1 MPACECATALART
14 FCSMHPPPPL
24 GFATVALDAY
34 LRHAEAHLTLSAG
47 LPQPSVAAYYP
58 PRLPPPGIPLAV
70 PQPSAAAPAR
80 HLMLTSLQLPNRN
93 PNQVVLDENRF
104 EHLHRYEKL
113 LQECAKELTT
123 SPHSDRLLTARPF
136 TSSPPASAVEAA
148 AEATRWRH
156 QPMTHLEPRSD
167 EWTTS
172 PTSSHSRGADCE
184 SQNEDGDYGAV

>member
-1 MPACECATALART
+1 LLMSEEFTQLPVNAPRRKDRSMN
-14 FCSMHPPPPL
+14 CSMHPPPL

-47 LPQPSVAAYYP
+47 LPQLSVAAYYP

-80 HLMLTSLQLPNRN
+80 HLMLTSHQLPNRN

-148 AEATRWRH
+148 SEATKVAAPADDTPGAALRRVDNLVNKLA
-156 QPMTHLEPRSD
+156 QQK
-167 EWTTS
+167 
-172 PTSSHSRGADCE
+172 SRMRK
-184 SQNEDGDYGAV
+184 SK

>member
-1 MPACECATALART
+1 
-14 FCSMHPPPPL
+14 MHPPPPL

-34 LRHAEAHLTLSAG
+34 LRNAEAHLTLSAG

-58 PRLPPPGIPLAV
+58 AHRQFLPPPGTAV

-80 HLMLTSLQLPNRN
+80 QLMLTSHQLPIRN
-93 PNQVVLDENRF
+93 PSQVMLDENRF

-123 SPHSDRLLTARPF
+123 APHSDRPFTARQF

-148 AEATRWRH
+148 AAAAEVAAPADDAPGAALRRVDNLAH
-156 QPMTHLEPRSD
+156 KLAQQRSRLRK
-167 EWTTS
+167 S
-172 PTSSHSRGADCE
+172 K
-184 SQNEDGDYGAV
+184 

>member
-1 MPACECATALART
+1 
-14 FCSMHPPPPL
+14 MHPPPPL

-123 SPHSDRLLTARPF
+123 APHSDRPFTARPF

-148 AEATRWRH
+148 AAAAEVAAPADDAPGAALRRVDNLAH
-156 QPMTHLEPRSD
+156 KLAQQRSRLRK
-167 EWTTS
+167 S
-172 PTSSHSRGADCE
+172 K
-184 SQNEDGDYGAV
+184 

>member
-148 AEATRWRH
+148 AEATKVAAPADDAPGAALRRVDNLAH
-156 QPMTHLEPRSD
+156 KLAQQRSRLRK
-167 EWTTS
+167 S
-172 PTSSHSRGADCE
+172 K
-184 SQNEDGDYGAV
+184 